1 MVRIIRGAA
10 PSITEKVIQS
20 AACKLTVD
28 VLKKIAARA
37 EKHGLLVQWQHG
49 YPYIDGHRAD
59 RWQELSSKAGSRGR
73 DQRFQGC
80 FIATSN

>member
-20 AACKLTVD
+20 AACKLTKE
-28 VLKKIAARA
+28 VLEKIAARA
-37 EKHGLLVQWQHG
+37 EKHGLLVQRLNDV
-49 YPYIDGHRAD
+49 PYIDGHRAD
-59 RWQELSSKAGSRGR
+59 RWQELSSKTGSRGR